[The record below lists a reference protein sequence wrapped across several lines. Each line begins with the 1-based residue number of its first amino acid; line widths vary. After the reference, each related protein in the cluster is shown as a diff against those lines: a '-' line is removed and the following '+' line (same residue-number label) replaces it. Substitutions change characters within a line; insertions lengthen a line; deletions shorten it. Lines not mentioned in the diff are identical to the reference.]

1 MPREL
6 RAGATDCRSFG
17 GHRFGPAEAPCR
29 HKRYGLLRSVRRR
42 KRPNGFV
49 RTARRGGEASSIRAA
64 RCVPQATAK
73 RHQSHTRDRF
83 LRPANMRRG
92 RPTRTAGSERFGNRP
107 PRRARPRT
115 VPMAGRRSA
124 PDCRAGRRKAAG
136 RPARRALLSACCRR
150 RTERRPTRRSPV
162 AARGSPRGRRT
173 ENRTPTTR
181 VRPAPKAASVPRR
194 PVPWPVRRREGR
206 PNGKQTVRPVDTASG
221 RPPCDR
227 DPAPGSPPEGKHAEP
242 LGTAD
247 GRFLPSM
254 VRFLSSY
261 FSSYYLP

>member
-73 RHQSHTRDRF
+73 RHRSHTRDRF

-107 PRRARPRT
+107 PRCARPRT

-136 RPARRALLSACCRR
+136 LPARRALLSACCRR

-194 PVPWPVRRREGR
+194 PAPWPVRRRE
-206 PNGKQTVRPVDTASG
+206 D
-221 RPPCDR
+221 
-227 DPAPGSPPEGKHAEP
+227 GSEDS
-242 LGTAD
+242 LTYD
-247 GRFLPSM
+247 GLRLAIGCIGYGILT
-254 VRFLSSY
+254 R
-261 FSSYYLP
+261 